1 MSKYGI
7 QTRAW
12 DFKYPPMPLEKRRAL
27 LPKRSVSSLYPA
39 KADIDVMVT
48 GNGKQRI
55 DVIGEPYQERIIFKR
70 ERIMDMRWKNT
81 PEPPDIAYAIPECR
95 RLLLQGKFA
104 EAFDNFLQ
112 PRKKVLMV
120 GFNVCYQGD
129 GGEEF
134 QKAVLSKE

>member
-7 QTRAW
+7 LTRAW

-48 GNGKQRI
+48 GNGRQRI

-81 PEPPDIAYAIPECR
+81 PEPPDIAWALLALR
-95 RLLLQGKFA
+95 RVL
-104 EAFDNFLQ
+104 AFVRFFPKSLPQ
-112 PRKKVLMV
+112 I
-120 GFNVCYQGD
+120 F
-129 GGEEF
+129 
-134 QKAVLSKE
+134 